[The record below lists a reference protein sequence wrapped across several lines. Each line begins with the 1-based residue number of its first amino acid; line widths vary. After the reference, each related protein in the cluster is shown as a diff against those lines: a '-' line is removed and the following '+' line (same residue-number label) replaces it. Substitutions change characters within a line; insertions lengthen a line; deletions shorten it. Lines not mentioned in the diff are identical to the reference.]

1 MYAYAANNPV
11 RYIDPDGR
19 SDNTTESLNDEQKK
33 YVQARKLEVLEG
45 LNKIKNV
52 LQSYVDDKEGEVELS
67 DMIKTSI
74 NDFLGMTDSKDDVKK
89 IINKL
94 DSLIS
99 YIDKLS
105 LENFKYDKD
114 RHESKNAGK
123 KSQWA
128 AYVNNNKLP
137 IYLCPY
143 FFENKSSSKT
153 SAGTLIHEAT
163 HIIFKTKDITYDE
176 QECRDLQGKQNLK
189 NAQNWR
195 FFYEK
200 NK

>member
-1 MYAYAANNPV
+1 M
-11 RYIDPDGR
+11 
-19 SDNTTESLNDEQKK
+19 
-33 YVQARKLEVLEG
+33 
-45 LNKIKNV
+45 
-52 LQSYVDDKEGEVELS
+52 DDKEGEVELS